1 MRAILFLTCGGPGRV
16 ATTAAAIVAIA
27 AVATGHGW
35 DVLRAAWVTSLAA
48 SAFALLFGLLAMVAA
63 ATGVCDDQPTP
74 APKEADR
81 G

>member
-1 MRAILFLTCGGPGRV
+1 MRALLTTTLGGPGRV
-16 ATTAAAIVAIA
+16 ATTAAAIVAIM

-35 DVLRAAWVTSLAA
+35 DVLRAVCVTSLAA
-48 SAFALLFGLLAMVAA
+48 SAFALLFGVLAMVAA
-63 ATGVCDDQPTP
+63 ATGVCDDQRNP